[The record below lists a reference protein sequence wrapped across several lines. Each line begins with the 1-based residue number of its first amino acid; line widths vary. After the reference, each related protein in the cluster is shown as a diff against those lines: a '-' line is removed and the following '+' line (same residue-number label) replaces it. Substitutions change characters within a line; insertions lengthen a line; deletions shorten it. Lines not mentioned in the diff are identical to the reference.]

1 MAQRR
6 FRYGLGADRCGD
18 RRRCGCVAWRGGGS
32 PRPTRKRIERMA
44 ETIHVM
50 TKIAPDIHLGRVEEG

>member
-1 MAQRR
+1 MAPRR

-18 RRRCGCVAWRGGGS
+18 SRRCGCVAWCGGGS
-32 PRPTRKRIERMA
+32 PRPTCERIERMN

-50 TKIAPDIHLGRVEEG
+50 TKIAPDIDLGRVEEG